1 MEARGAARK
10 TYTAE
15 EAAELIFDSDF
26 SDRGSDFTD
35 SGSNMRSV
43 SPTRR
48 CAVCSVNKI
57 RKDIRYY
64 CKDCDVGLCV
74 VPCFEYFHTKT
85 DFSNVFE

>member
-35 SGSNMRSV
+35 AGSNDE
-43 SPTRR
+43 
-48 CAVCSVNKI
+48 I
-57 RKDIRYY
+57 
-64 CKDCDVGLCV
+64 CKSLKEMCCLLC
-74 VPCFEYFHTKT
+74 
-85 DFSNVFE
+85 